1 MVLTET
7 EKALIS
13 LLFASLWGEKS
24 EYELT
29 SDVLREANDHTV
41 AGLIA
46 DDSLL
51 PRAASFFQYMYCQ
64 DELVGLF
71 KKADIP
77 MAVIKGSA
85 AAVYYP
91 EPYRRSMGDYDFIV
105 PKDCFADAW
114 ELLERHGYVTKTARS
129 DEVQRD
135 VPFFKHGREYE
146 LHYNFS
152 DFNIDISKYVDEGLR
167 SIETGR
173 IDDYEFPMLPPLANG
188 LVLLTHISHHLH
200 LGLGLRQI
208 IDWMM
213 YVDRVLNDEFWYST
227 FQPAC
232 NQLGLTT
239 LAITATA
246 LCQNY
251 LGLSHREWCVEADIS
266 LVDELL
272 EAVLSSG
279 NFGRKHGN
287 GNNVETVTAAMKSR
301 GVFYYLQLA
310 GECNWKLYHRHH
322 FLKPFCWFYQIF
334 RYIRQGI
341 GRGFKLKDDIGR
353 GSARADLLRKLGIA

>member
-7 EKALIS
+7 EKALLS
-13 LLFASLWGEKS
+13 LLRASLWGEKS

-29 SDVLREANDHTV
+29 SEVLREANDHTV
-41 AGLIA
+41 AGLIVNDA
-46 DDSLL
+46 LL
-51 PRAASFFQYMYCQ
+51 PHAAAFFQYMYCQ
-64 DELVGLF
+64 DELLSLF
-71 KKADIP
+71 NEAGIP
-77 MAVIKGSA
+77 MAIIKGSA

-105 PKDCFADAW
+105 PKEYFADAW
-114 ELLERHGYVTKTARS
+114 NLLERNGYATKTTRS
-129 DEVQRD
+129 DKVERE
-135 VPFFKHGREYE
+135 VPFFKNGREYE

-173 IDDYEFPMLPPLANG
+173 IDDYEFPMLPPLTNG

-200 LGLGLRQI
+200 LGLGLRQV

-213 YVDRVLNDEFWYST
+213 HVDRVLNDEFWYST
-227 FQPAC
+227 FKPVADE
-232 NQLGLTT
+232 LGLTT

-246 LCQNY
+246 LCQKY
-251 LGLSHREWCVEADIS
+251 LGLPARTWSQGADEA
-266 LVDELL
+266 LVDQLL
-272 EAVLSSG
+272 ETILASG
-279 NFGRKHGN
+279 NFGIKTGT
-287 GNNVETVTAAMKSR
+287 GNNVETVTAAMKSH

-310 GECNWKLYHRHH
+310 GEHNWTRYHRHH
-322 FLKPFCWFYQIF
+322 FLRSFAWLYQIF

-341 GRGFKLKDDIGR
+341 GRGLKLKADVGR
-353 GSARADLLRKLGIA
+353 GNARADLLKKLNN

>member
-7 EKALIS
+7 EEALIS
-13 LLFASLWGEKS
+13 LLRASLWGEKP

-29 SDVLREANDHTV
+29 SDVLRETNDQTV

-46 DDSLL
+46 KDALI
-51 PRAASFFQYMYCQ
+51 PYAASFFQYMYCQ
-64 DELVGLF
+64 DELVSLF
-71 KKADIP
+71 NEAGIP
-77 MAVIKGSA
+77 MAILKGSA

-105 PKDCFADAW
+105 PKEYFADAW
-114 ELLERHGYVTKTARS
+114 DLLEHNGYVTKIKRN
-129 DEVQRD
+129 DKVERE
-135 VPFFKHGREYE
+135 VPFFKHRREYE
-146 LHYNFS
+146 LHYNFG

-167 SIETGR
+167 SIETGK
-173 IDDYEFPMLPPLANG
+173 IDDYEFPMLPPLVNG

-200 LGLGLRQI
+200 LGLGLRQV

-213 YVDRVLNDEFWYST
+213 YVDRVLDDEFWYST
-227 FQPAC
+227 FQPAVE
-232 NQLGLTT
+232 NLGLTT

-251 LGLSHREWCVEADIS
+251 LGLTPRAWCQGADEE
-266 LVDELL
+266 LVDQLL
-272 EAVLSSG
+272 EAVMTSG
-279 NFGRKHGN
+279 NFGIKTGT
-287 GNNVETVTAAMKSR
+287 GNNVETVTAAMKSH

-310 GECNWKLYHRHH
+310 GEHNWELYHRYHS
-322 FLKPFCWFYQIF
+322 LRPVAWLYQIF

-353 GSARADLLRKLGIA
+353 GSARADLLKKLGV